1 MGLMAAGELGIFTER
16 QVVWVAPGAATDLGF
31 EWNVTKR
38 GICTLPSRYVR
49 QQKTR
54 LHSITSNRA
63 KLRTHAG
70 HCAVACL
77 TTATPFFQRKSTQ
90 RKAA

>member
-1 MGLMAAGELGIFTER
+1 MAAGELGIVIEC
-16 QVVWVAPGAATDLGF
+16 QAIWVGQGAATDLDF

-54 LHSITSNRA
+54 LHSITSKAVRTYG
-63 KLRTHAG
+63 KL
-70 HCAVACL
+70 HCSMFDASERNLLLLV
-77 TTATPFFQRKSTQ
+77 
-90 RKAA
+90 